1 MLDRYYGH
9 LSKEK
14 IRFRRNHVAISLAK
28 VVGLFERG
36 REDEMRTADSE
47 SSTSFSGW
55 IRRLWHIFPSL
66 AACSFLSVGCTPE
79 VYHTRADT
87 ETYSALYQKT
97 PGVENVEPADVDI
110 ALPDSLDLSGL
121 PKTGGGESFLGAMA
135 RYERGAKVLPL
146 DEALDTGITHGREYL
161 GKKEEVFLS
170 ALDLTLARYR
180 LAPIFRG
187 SERLAWA
194 SDTRT
199 AQVRQGVSDLVST
212 NTFARTESA
221 GFNWLHRTGAKI
233 SADFTRDFLR
243 FTTGNRSVNQSNL
256 AVSIVQPLLEGGG
269 TTVTL
274 EALTQEERDL
284 LYDLRSFADFRR
296 GYIVN
301 LVTDYYGVLQ
311 ARDQVK
317 NNFVAYQGF
326 LKSVDQEEAF
336 AEEGRATK
344 TEVGR
349 LRQAALQSKSRWI
362 NSIRTY
368 QNALDNFKITV
379 GAPVDE
385 IIILDDK
392 ELRQL
397 RIEAPDIS
405 RAQAVQIALV
415 TRPDL
420 ATSAD
425 RVADAERQI
434 KVAKN
439 GLLPGLDISMDYRT
453 VSDPGD
459 TTPAINWDRRR
470 WEGAVDLDL
479 PLDRKAERNIY
490 RASLVFLD
498 RAKRADELARDR
510 AKLDINDGFRAIEQA
525 KINFEVAEQQ
535 VTLAES
541 RVEEQELRQELGQ
554 GDAQDLVDAR
564 IDLLN
569 ARNQR
574 TSTVID
580 HALARMRLWRDMG
593 ILYVSYDGSWAKR
606 LENESR

>member
-1 MLDRYYGH
+1 MEG
-9 LSKEK
+9 K

-28 VVGLFERG
+28 VVGLFEKG
-36 REDEMRTADSE
+36 RENEMRTADSE
-47 SSTSFSGW
+47 SSSSFSGW
-55 IRRLWHIFPSL
+55 MPRLWHIFPSL
-66 AACSFLSVGCTPE
+66 AACSFLSLGCTPE
-79 VYHTRADT
+79 VYHTRADA

-146 DEALDTGITHGREYL
+146 DEALDTGITYGREYL

-187 SERLAWA
+187 SERVAWA

-199 AQVRQGVSDLVST
+199 AQVQQGVSDLVST

-221 GFNWLHRTGAKI
+221 GFNWLYRTGARI

-243 FTTGNRSVNQSNL
+243 FTTGNSSVNQSNL

-301 LVTDYYGVLQ
+301 LVTEYYGVLQ

-362 NSIRTY
+362 NSIRNY

-385 IIILDDK
+385 SIILDDK
-392 ELRQL
+392 ELLQL

-405 RAQAVQIALV
+405 RDQAVQIALV

-439 GLLPGLDISMDYRT
+439 GLLPGLDISLDYRT
-453 VSDPGD
+453 VSDPGN

-525 KINFEVAEQQ
+525 KSNFEVAEQQ

-593 ILYVSYDGSWAKR
+593 ILYVSEDGSWAKR
-606 LENESR
+606 LKNESR